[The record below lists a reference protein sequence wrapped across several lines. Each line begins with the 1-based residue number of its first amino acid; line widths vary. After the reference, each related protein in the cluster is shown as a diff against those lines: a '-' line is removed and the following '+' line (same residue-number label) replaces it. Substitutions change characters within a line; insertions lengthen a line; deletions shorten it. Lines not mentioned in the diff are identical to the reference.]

1 MKVGKLSPEKLN
13 ELILGQIHNRRSD
26 VLLHPTIGEDSAVID
41 FGDSVCVMSTDPI
54 TGAAK
59 GMGRLAVHVS
69 CNDLASN
76 GAEPV
81 GIQLVLLLPE
91 DVTEERIKEI
101 MQEVEQGAAELGIDV
116 LGGHTEITSLVTK
129 PIISATAIGK
139 APKDQYVTSSGAKPG
154 DDIVIT
160 KGAGIEGTAILA
172 WDYSEYLLQHGVRSE
187 TIETAKNFMEE
198 ISVLPEGLSAAKMG
212 ATAMHDVTEGGI
224 YGALYEMV
232 NASGV
237 GFDLYGEQVLVRPET
252 SEICLVL
259 GIDPLGLLS
268 SGTMMIT
275 IPDGDRLVQ
284 VLKEQGIVAS
294 KIGQIT
300 QLEKNYWING
310 AKQEFQL
317 LERDELWRFLDQIEE
332 NTSLA

>member
-91 DVTEERIKEI
+91 DVTEKRIKEI
-101 MQEVEQGAAELGIDV
+101 MQEVEQGADELGIDI
-116 LGGHTEITSLVTK
+116 LGGHTEITSLVSK

-172 WDYSEYLLQHGVRSE
+172 WDYHEYLLQQGVQLE
-187 TIETAKNFMEE
+187 TIESAKNFMEE
-198 ISVLPEGLSAAKMG
+198 ISVLPEGLLAAKMG

-232 NASGV
+232 NASKV
-237 GFDLYGEQVLVRPET
+237 GFDLYGEQVLVRAET
-252 SEICLVL
+252 DEICSAL

-275 IPDGDRLVQ
+275 IPDGDRLVDA
-284 VLKEQGIVAS
+284 LAEQGIVAS

-300 QLEKNYWING
+300 EMEKNYWVNG
-310 AKQEFQL
+310 EKREFQL
-317 LERDELWRFLDQIEE
+317 LERDELWRFLDEVEDNI
-332 NTSLA
+332 SVI